1 MNVSAPNTA
10 NKKLSAADAIRL
22 VKSGQRVFVH
32 GGAATPSILIEAL
45 VNDAERLEDVELMH
59 LHTVGPARYADASFD
74 KSFSVVNLFVGEN
87 IRPRLDY
94 VRVDY
99 LPCFLS
105 EIPHLF
111 RSRRRRL
118 DVALVHVSPPDRHGF
133 CSLGVSVDVA
143 RAAVESAAVVIAQ
156 VNRNMPR
163 VHGDGILHV
172 DEIDALVDVDVPLP
186 ESPMK
191 APTPEEAAVGNN
203 VATLIEDG
211 ATLQMGIGTIPDA
224 VCAALTGHR
233 HLGIHSE
240 MWSDGALALIQSGAV
255 DNSRKK
261 IHPGK
266 TVSGFVT
273 GSRRLYD
280 FIDDNPSVVQL
291 DIAYVNSP
299 NVIARNPQVC
309 AINSAVEVD
318 LSGQVCADSVGPRI
332 ISGVGGQMDFMRGAA
347 LSEGGKPILALT
359 SRTRRGKSRIVPT
372 LAAGAGVVTTR
383 SHMHWVV
390 TEHGTADLYGKTLAE
405 RARAL
410 IGIAHPDDREGLER
424 SFRALMSR

>member
-1 MNVSAPNTA
+1 
-10 NKKLSAADAIRL
+10 
-22 VKSGQRVFVH
+22 
-32 GGAATPSILIEAL
+32 
-45 VNDAERLEDVELMH
+45 
-59 LHTVGPARYADASFD
+59 
-74 KSFSVVNLFVGEN
+74 
-87 IRPRLDY
+87 
-94 VRVDY
+94 
-99 LPCFLS
+99 
-105 EIPHLF
+105 
-111 RSRRRRL
+111 
-118 DVALVHVSPPDRHGF
+118 
-133 CSLGVSVDVA
+133 
-143 RAAVESAAVVIAQ
+143 
-156 VNRNMPR
+156 
-163 VHGDGILHV
+163 
-172 DEIDALVDVDVPLP
+172 
-186 ESPMK
+186 MK